1 MLLYLLEATPEIW
14 NFHFYI
20 GMKTKQNE
28 TIFHVALRLVALPG
42 EDKTSGTGTQPKQCH
57 SAIKG
62 DAVAPVSGQK
72 GFLSSHHT
80 AYSGESKLS
89 LLERQMLHGPCQMY

>member
-1 MLLYLLEATPEIW
+1 MLLYLLEAALEIW

-42 EDKTSGTGTQPKQCH
+42 EDRSSSH

-62 DAVAPVSGQK
+62 DAVAAVSGQK